1 MNTALFNLPE
11 LLIEKTEISN
21 HKVSIMAHCQPNAA
35 NCPQC
40 GVLSSR
46 IHSYYTRKGNDLP
59 ISGQPTVLRVVAR
72 RFRCMNANCHK
83 PTFVERLACL
93 PFKAQRTSRLT
104 RTLQAVAFRLGGQA
118 GSRLTAQLQMPTS
131 ADTLIRLMRKWSLPA
146 PSTPRII
153 GVDDWAMRKRVT
165 YGTIIVDLE
174 THQPIELLEDRSSAT
189 LKAWLLD
196 HEGVEVIARDRS
208 SEYALGA
215 KQGAPQAVQVAD
227 RFHLLQN
234 LKQLLDRLLTNQYQH
249 LKPLLMATENGQ
261 TQQSA
266 TPRLLFSIRDISTNE
281 KTASNISRQRR
292 LETYQQ
298 VKQLQ
303 TAGWKI
309 GQMARR
315 LDINPTTVRK
325 YFYAETFPERN
336 RRAASRSILNSYLAY
351 LEARFGE
358 GCRNALQ
365 LWREIKEKG
374 YPGSHRQVS
383 KWLSKRRQGAQWDT
397 DNDAARSRS
406 GISSSAA
413 LSPPARDE
421 LPSARQL
428 AWLMMRPAEQLQE
441 EERESLLRIQQ
452 DGAMRQVYELAQQFI
467 QLVQTRKPER
477 LDAWLQ
483 ACKVAEIPMMQSFA
497 TRIEQDYAAVRAA
510 LETEWSN
517 GQTEGQVNR
526 LKLLKRQMY
535 GRTKFDLLRQR
546 VLYAA

>member
-11 LLIEKTEISN
+11 LLIEKTEISSN
-21 HKVSIMAHCQPNAA
+21 KVSLVAYTQFSTA

-46 IHSYYTRKGNDLP
+46 IHSYYHRKGNDLP
-59 ISGQPTVLRVVAR
+59 ISGQPTVLRVVVR
-72 RFRCMNANCHK
+72 RFRCMNANCYK
-83 PTFVERLACL
+83 RTFVERLSCL

-104 RTLQAVAFRLGGQA
+104 STLQAIAFSLGGEA
-118 GSRLTAQLQMPTS
+118 GSRLAAQLQMPTS
-131 ADTLIRLMRKWSLPA
+131 ADTLLRLMRRWTPPQPPA
-146 PSTPRII
+146 PRII
-153 GVDDWAMRKRVT
+153 GVDDWAMRKRLT

-174 THQPIELLEDRSSAT
+174 THQPIELLVDRSSAT
-189 LKAWLLD
+189 LKSWLLD
-196 HEGVEVIARDRS
+196 HQSVEVIARDRS

-234 LKQLLDRLLTNQYQH
+234 LKQLLDRLMTNQYPH
-249 LKPLLMATENGQ
+249 LKSLLIATGIDHK
-261 TQQSA
+261 QQSA
-266 TPRLLFSIRDISTNE
+266 PMRLLSSIRDISINE
-281 KTASNISRQRR
+281 RTASNASRQRR

-303 TAGWKI
+303 AAGWKI

-325 YFYAETFPERN
+325 YFYADSFPERN
-336 RRAASRSILNSYLAY
+336 RRTAARSILNPYLAY
-351 LEARFGE
+351 LEARLAE
-358 GCRNALQ
+358 GCQNALQ

-383 KWLSKRRQGAQWDT
+383 KWMGKRRPGAQQAI
-397 DNDAARSRS
+397 DNDATR
-406 GISSSAA
+406 SSSNTIAA
-413 LSPPARDE
+413 LPSVMDQ

-428 AWLMMRPAEQLQE
+428 AWLVMRPAEQLPE
-441 EERESLLRIQQ
+441 KEAELLLRIQ
-452 DGAMRQVYELAQQFI
+452 GNGTVKQVYALAQQFI
-467 QLVQTRKPER
+467 QLLQTRQAEQ
-477 LDAWLQ
+477 LDTWLQ
-483 ACKVAEIPMMQSFA
+483 ACKTAEIPMMQSFA

-535 GRTKFDLLRQR
+535 GRAKFDLLRQR
-546 VLYAA
+546 VLHAA